1 MKPRERRRDNTT
13 SIAFIIEMTSKSV
26 PNGLIVDTELASVVE
41 ENINL

>member
-13 SIAFIIEMTSKSV
+13 SIAFIIEITSKSV
-26 PNGLIVDTELASVVE
+26 LNRLIVDTELASVVE